1 MIAKD
6 LLSNIILPVLPDN
19 TAEQALSMMSV
30 YHVKHLPVVK
40 DDILLGILSEEDVA
54 SCPLDTKIRDI
65 KISSTY
71 IYVSAFDHV
80 FEILSRLAENN
91 ITVVPVV
98 DNNEKF
104 LGLISQE
111 DLIKFYANSFSFTE
125 PGSIVV
131 LETSKRGYVLSEVA
145 RVIELENASVIASF
159 VNTNKGSEVTLL
171 TLKINQQE
179 ISNIIAALERYGYKI
194 QAAFTE
200 EEYEDDLKD
209 RYDQLMNYLNV

>member
-1 MIAKD
+1 MIAKE
-6 LLSNIILPVLPDN
+6 LISNSILPLLPDN

-40 DDILLGILSEEDVA
+40 DDILLGILSEEQAA
-54 SCPLDTKIRDI
+54 SCDLETKIRDI

-98 DNNEKF
+98 DDNEKF

-111 DLIKFYANSFSFTE
+111 DLLKFYANSFSFTE

-145 RVIELENASVIASF
+145 RVVELENASIISSF
-159 VNTNKGSEVTLL
+159 ITSSNESEVTLL

-194 QAAFTE
+194 KATFTE

>member
-194 QAAFTE
+194 QATFTE